1 MRESIINRRNKV
13 LERID
18 LPKDVILNLPKIT
31 IVGDNEITIENHEG
45 IESFEDECIRIK
57 TNNGIIKIEGE
68 NFEILYIA
76 SETIVLSGK
85 FKSVDYGEFM
95 QWILK
100 QRN

>member
-57 TNNGIIKIEGE
+57 TNNGCIKIDG
-68 NFEILYIA
+68 
-76 SETIVLSGK
+76 
-85 FKSVDYGEFM
+85 
-95 QWILK
+95 
-100 QRN
+100 

>member
-1 MRESIINRRNKV
+1 MRENIINKKNKI
-13 LERID
+13 LEKID
-18 LPKDVILNLPKIT
+18 LPKDVMMNLPKIT
-31 IVGDNEITIENHEG
+31 ILGDNEITIENHKG

-57 TNNGIIKIEGE
+57 TNNGIIKIEGR

-95 QWILK
+95 Q
-100 QRN
+100 

>member
-1 MRESIINRRNKV
+1 MRENIINKKNKI
-13 LERID
+13 LEKID
-18 LPKDVILNLPKIT
+18 LPKDVMMDLPKIT
-31 IVGDNEITIENHEG
+31 ILGDNEITIENHKG

-57 TNNGIIKIEGE
+57 TNNGIIKIEGR

-95 QWILK
+95 Q
-100 QRN
+100 

>member
-1 MRESIINRRNKV
+1 MRESIINKKNRI
-13 LERID
+13 LEKID
-18 LPKDVILNLPKIT
+18 LPKDVVMDLPKIT

-45 IESFEDECIRIK
+45 IESFEDECIKIK
-57 TNNGIIKIEGE
+57 TNNGIIKIEGQ

-95 QWILK
+95 
-100 QRN
+100 R